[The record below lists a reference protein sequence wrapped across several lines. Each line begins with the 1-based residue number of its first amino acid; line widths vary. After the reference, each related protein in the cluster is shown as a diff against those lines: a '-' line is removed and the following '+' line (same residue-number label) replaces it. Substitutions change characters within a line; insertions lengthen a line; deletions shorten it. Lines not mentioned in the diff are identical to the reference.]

1 MYQRIN
7 HVLYVY
13 CYVYFVQSIIV
24 FPCCIYHVY
33 LECQINNHRLFI
45 IYQPFQETKQT
56 TINMSFAETLFTK
69 IVAGEIPSF
78 KVYEVSIHLYRDDI
92 PITKII
98 NLFFCLY
105 LFPLYSPSNLIFSSL
120 YPFSRIFNPPQK
132 CNYQTKINQYKS
144 ILKIIS
150 TTRYYNS

>member
-1 MYQRIN
+1 T
-7 HVLYVY
+7 H
-13 CYVYFVQSIIV
+13 
-24 FPCCIYHVY
+24 
-33 LECQINNHRLFI
+33 
-45 IYQPFQETKQT
+45 FQETKQT

-105 LFPLYSPSNLIFSSL
+105 LFPYIHHLNLIFSSL
-120 YPFSRIFNPPQK
+120 CPFSRITNPPQ
-132 CNYQTKINQYKS
+132 NFTYQTKINQYKS

-150 TTRYYNS
+150 TTRYYIFNS